1 VSSHEELPRG
11 DEAALRAALASRLH
25 DGVQQTLTVAC
36 MELSQA
42 VAPSGS
48 TQDSVVRSL
57 AHVRAA
63 FDEIGD
69 LVEELRTGL

>member
-1 VSSHEELPRG
+1 
-11 DEAALRAALASRLH
+11 
-25 DGVQQTLTVAC
+25 VQQTLTVAC